1 VAESPDMD
9 AKEVQ
14 RPTHTPSEP
23 FTRASLYLGPLF
35 EAHGFRCMARE
46 YSEGSEA
53 SASAEYGLGD
63 VRLRLV
69 WEGEER
75 VLFIECA
82 RAAGASLIS
91 RWVDIEWAV
100 AGERLDVDRDLSD
113 ARLEKLATAL
123 VAFLDRGRAAAE

>member
-1 VAESPDMD
+1 MADIP
-9 AKEVQ
+9 EVPV
-14 RPTHTPSEP
+14 RPAHTPSEP
-23 FTRASLYLGPLF
+23 FTRASL
-35 EAHGFRCMARE
+35 

-100 AGERLDVDRDLSD
+100 AGERLEVDRDLTD